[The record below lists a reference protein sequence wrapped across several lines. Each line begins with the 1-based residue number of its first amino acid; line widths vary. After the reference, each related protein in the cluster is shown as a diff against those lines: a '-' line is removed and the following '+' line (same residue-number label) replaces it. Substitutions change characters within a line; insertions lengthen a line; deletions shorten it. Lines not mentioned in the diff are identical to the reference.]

1 MKPPGARALVVVA
14 ALAGTAAAQ
23 VPPRPMA
30 PDTTFAAAAA
40 GEIHAVVSFTPPD
53 FTLAVHHQEAQFA
66 FYGRE
71 LNALEGV
78 RCERQAGFEFVAQAN
93 LAGSIQVGVCE
104 SDAKRVRALAT
115 TAPVALDRLLAQLPP
130 IDAKARAQSGLTFNR
145 RVAAN
150 RTQEYAFPVMALGH
164 GVLVV
169 QTVVLVT
176 DGARHAIVVQ
186 ADTHKLCE
194 DYGGLKDKTPLCRDT
209 RRALLDIARRLEARF
224 AK

>member
-1 MKPPGARALVVVA
+1 MSAARILLALVA
-14 ALAGTAAAQ
+14 IAGMAAAQ
-23 VPPRPMA
+23 VPVA
-30 PDTTFAAAAA
+30 ADTSFAAVVA

-53 FTLAVHHQEAQFA
+53 FTFAERPEEAQFA
-66 FYGRE
+66 FYGKE

-93 LAGSIQVGVCE
+93 LAGGILVGICTSE
-104 SDAKRVRALAT
+104 AKRVRALAT
-115 TAPVALDRLLAQLPP
+115 TAPVALDRLLAQLPQ
-130 IDAKARAQSGLTFNR
+130 IDAKARTQSGLTFNR
-145 RVAAN
+145 QVAAH

-176 DGARHAIVVQ
+176 DGARQAIVVQ

-194 DYGGLKDKTPLCRDT
+194 DYGGLKGKTPLCRDT
-209 RRALLDIARRLEARF
+209 RRALTDIARRLEARF
-224 AK
+224 AR